1 VAVLVQHL
9 DALLEALGQKRER
22 DRLRPSEAVLRVDRT
37 RDGRAWSVPASAL
50 VGEGR
55 GSHESGE
62 MFPQHGCGSESRL
75 LTTFAF
81 DHRLQHGFEGD
92 FSSSR
97 AGIAVLELNPAVVE
111 AIQHP
116 NSGGGILHALRSE

>member
-1 VAVLVQHL
+1 MPDRHGRWDWR
-9 DALLEALGQKRER
+9 DAF
-22 DRLRPSEAVLRVDRT
+22 V
-37 RDGRAWSVPASAL
+37 
-50 VGEGR
+50 
-55 GSHESGE
+55 
-62 MFPQHGCGSESRL
+62 
-75 LTTFAF
+75 F

-116 NSGGGILHALRSE
+116 NSGGGILHALRSEQLLPCLSRYSVHAHAAAKDFSKGMGHLIRGNAARPPQFDDSAADS